1 MERRRRIDGTAVV
14 RAAAP
19 LVIVWAAG
27 LAVLVAAIGQDVVER
42 EALLLDPVT
51 VGGLPWYTGLVS
63 QLGVVCWA
71 VAATVAGCGGF
82 VAGLVGRR
90 GAAVFLASGS
100 ALGALLLV
108 DDLFQLHA
116 VLLPRWLGVPKLG
129 VVAVYGV
136 LAVVWVVANRA
147 ELLRTRLHLF
157 AASALAFAG
166 SIAADV
172 LGDGSGTSLVV
183 EDGGKLLGILAWAA
197 FFIAT
202 SVDIVRSAVAASSST
217 TVGPHE
223 DGLEPRPA

>member
-1 MERRRRIDGTAVV
+1 MV

-27 LAVLVAAIGQDVVER
+27 LGVLAAAIGQDVVEQ

-82 VAGLVGRR
+82 VAWLVGRR
-90 GAAVFLASGS
+90 RAAMFLASGA
-100 ALGALLLV
+100 ALGTLLLV

-116 VLLPRWLGVPKLG
+116 VLLPRWLGVPKLAI
-129 VVAVYGV
+129 VAAYAV
-136 LAVVWVVANRA
+136 LAGAWVVLNLG

-157 AASALAFAG
+157 GASAVAFAASVG
-166 SIAADV
+166 ADV
-172 LGDGSGTSLVV
+172 VGDGSGTWLVA

-202 SVDIVRSAVAASSST
+202 SVDIVRSAVVSSAST
-217 TVGPHE
+217 TVEPHE

>member
-1 MERRRRIDGTAVV
+1 MV

-27 LAVLVAAIGQDVVER
+27 LGVLSAAIGQDVVEQ

-71 VAATVAGCGGF
+71 VAATVAACGGF

-90 GAAVFLASGS
+90 GAAAFLASGS
-100 ALGALLLV
+100 GLGALLLV

-116 VLLPRWLGVPKLG
+116 VLLPRWLGVSK
-129 VVAVYGV
+129 
-136 LAVVWVVANRA
+136 LAVVAGYGLLAVAWIALNRA

-157 AASALAFAG
+157 GASGSAFAASIG
-166 SIAADV
+166 ADV
-172 LGDGSGTSLVV
+172 IGDGSGTWLVV